1 MQARNISLSTRN
13 NPKTTSSPRPFALGV
28 GGVNNISPSRKQ
40 VTLAR
45 LDPPSFARDLSISLR
60 HKFQLALEVAAYPAG
75 GDFTTS
81 QEINYSSSQL
91 CGPTTEPSIIHAVT
105 MRIVS
110 PPDSISYVHR
120 ADFYSFIT
128 LSG

>member
-13 NPKTTSSPRPFALGV
+13 NPKTTSSPRSLALGV

-75 GDFTTS
+75 GNFTTS
-81 QEINYSSSQL
+81 QEEINYSSSQL
-91 CGPTTEPSIIHAVT
+91 CGLTTETSIIQCGYHENRQSA
-105 MRIVS
+105 
-110 PPDSISYVHR
+110 
-120 ADFYSFIT
+120 
-128 LSG
+128 